1 MLSRYLTVGA
11 SFSQRNMY
19 LKAQELVPTSYS
31 SDYTAGIHDSN
42 VQSAATN
49 NSNKGQLLSTQISK
63 TIYRTTDIPEQSTD
77 LTNIIENNWA
87 YRTIKQEEQL
97 EKSIVINNDELIDF
111 VKTANCSVCRSI
123 TYCGSLCSRN
133 GSL

>member
-19 LKAQELVPTSYS
+19 LKAKELVPTSYS

-49 NSNKGQLLSTQISK
+49 NSNKGQLLSTQE
-63 TIYRTTDIPEQSTD
+63 EQSTD

-123 TYCGSLCSRN
+123 TYCGSLCSRY